1 MKLTFSAAAETA
13 APALAALHTA
23 VAADLTLRYGRG
35 FWSSVSTERGVLF
48 SMRHSRILIAKNGKK
63 IVGTLRLAT
72 KKPWAIDVSYF
83 TPVKKAIYLTSMA
96 VIPAMQ
102 RHGIG
107 RLLLDEA
114 VRQARAWP
122 ADAIRLDAFDPSG
135 LKRTG
140 RRCVRLRC
148 SDKRAHEFAFHFG
161 GNRISVNSLRAQKLS
176 GIFHFIYPG
185 GFDRYL
191 LEAGRRQFRYVF

>member
-35 FWSSVSTERGVLF
+35 FWSSVSTERGVLS
-48 SMRHSRILIAKNGKK
+48 SMRHSRVLVAKKGKK

-83 TPVKKAIYLTSMA
+83 TPVKKALYLTSMA
-96 VIPAMQ
+96 VIPGMQ

-114 VRQARAWP
+114 VTQAQAWP
-122 ADAIRLDAFDPSG
+122 ADAIRLDAFDANAG
-135 LKRTG
+135 AGEFYAKCGFREVG
-140 RRCVRLRC
+140 RV
-148 SDKRAHEFAFHFG
+148 
-161 GNRISVNSLRAQKLS
+161 
-176 GIFHFIYPG
+176 IYRKDPLI
-185 GFDRYL
+185 YYEL
-191 LEAGRRQFRYVF
+191 VL